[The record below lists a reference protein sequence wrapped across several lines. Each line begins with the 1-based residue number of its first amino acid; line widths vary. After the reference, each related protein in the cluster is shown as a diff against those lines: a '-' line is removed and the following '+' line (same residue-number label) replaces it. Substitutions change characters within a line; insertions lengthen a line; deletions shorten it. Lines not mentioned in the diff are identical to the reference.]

1 MATDEPKRRQR
12 VNWNKAVRPNGK
24 TSNEVMVEYFQVP
37 GNFKRALSSISIARK
52 LGLPIE
58 NNDRVVH
65 EVLERLHAEGFTF
78 RKYAKVF
85 LKVIEWMTGYIK
97 ARASATRENNLD
109 RRDIQRI
116 FPFYYHICDI
126 VGDIDAS
133 TISIVLGHDQQEQD
147 HARHDSMSRVDN
159 DPPAYPTAQ
168 RDGGMATSS
177 ISINSSNHMDEPGDS
192 SSISDDMQINQ
203 LGRTLPMNTPFN
215 GQHDIA
221 VSYVRS
227 SRLPPPSYESSP
239 WQQQQQHPP
248 PRPQS
253 PQARIFPTHTP
264 YVQPASPQPASPE
277 PPSPE
282 PPSPTPSSS
291 SHDTTF
297 TFQTAHAIL
306 LLPQQQ
312 QPQQQQPLST
322 SSSTAAITPS
332 IVPPTPPSSNTADIT
347 RKRPANDSET
357 NTSSMHTTHNTRR
370 RIIEPAADDQE
381 TLEDTPLEM
390 MQRNN
395 EHLRQ
400 SNMYEYHHQRLL
412 DHQHILLSHQ
422 ARIYRI
428 QEMQAQSTLIK
439 SMTDAGFSKNEI
451 AAALKGHRQGV
462 SNTRFQ

>member
-1 MATDEPKRRQR
+1 MATDEPTKRQR
-12 VNWNKAVRPNGK
+12 VNWNKAVKPNGK
-24 TSNEVMVEYFQVP
+24 SSNEVMVEYFQVP
-37 GNFKRALSSISIARK
+37 GNFKRALSSVSIARK

-85 LKVIEWMTGYIK
+85 LKVVEWMTGYIK
-97 ARASATRENNLD
+97 ARASVTRENNLN
-109 RRDIQRI
+109 RRDVQRI
-116 FPFYYHICDI
+116 FPFYYHICDV

-133 TISIVLGHDQQEQD
+133 IVSVVLAHEQED
-147 HARHDSMSRVDN
+147 
-159 DPPAYPTAQ
+159 Q
-168 RDGGMATSS
+168 RDGGMATGS
-177 ISINSSNHMDEPGDS
+177 NSSNRIYEASNG
-192 SSISDDMQINQ
+192 SSINDDMRYNR
-203 LGRTLPMNTPFN
+203 LGRTLAMDTPFN
-215 GQHDIA
+215 SQHEIA

-227 SRLPPPSYESSP
+227 SRLPPPSFESSP
-239 WQQQQQHPP
+239 WQQQQQQQQQQHPS

-253 PQARIFPTHTP
+253 PQARIFQQHTP
-264 YVQPASPQPASPE
+264 YVQPASPE

-291 SHDTTF
+291 SHDSSF
-297 TFQTAHAIL
+297 TFKTAHAL
-306 LLPQQQ
+306 PLSSPVPLPQQQ
-312 QPQQQQPLST
+312 QQQQPIST
-322 SSSTAAITPS
+322 SSSATTIPPS
-332 IVPPTPPSSNTADIT
+332 RVPPTPPSNNTADIT

-357 NTSSMHTTHNTRR
+357 NTSSMHITPHTTRR
-370 RIIEPAADDQE
+370 RIIEPTADDQE
-381 TLEDTPLEM
+381 ALEETPLEM
-390 MQRNN
+390 MQRTN

-400 SNMYEYHHQRLL
+400 SNIYEHHHQRLL

-451 AAALKGHRQGV
+451 AAALKGHRQGA